1 MIQFNL
7 LPDVKLEYI
16 KTRRTKRLVVVVS
29 LFAAGLSLT
38 AFIVMFLTVQVA
50 QKKHLKD
57 LSRDI
62 QKQEQTLTS
71 TADLDKILTIQNQLN
86 SLPDLH
92 ESKPISSRIFPYIQQ
107 VTPVGAEISKLEIDF
122 LANTLVITGQSK
134 ELVIANKYADI
145 LKFAT
150 FTNSDVKD
158 GKPFTN
164 VVTTLNRDERTSTF
178 TISCNFDPALFS
190 NKEEPKLT
198 VPNIVSTRSETEKP
212 EAVFQENTEGNR

>member
-71 TADLDKILTIQNQLN
+71 KEEFEKIITIQN
-86 SLPDLH
+86 
-92 ESKPISSRIFPYIQQ
+92 K
-107 VTPVGAEISKLEIDF
+107 
-122 LANTLVITGQSK
+122 
-134 ELVIANKYADI
+134 
-145 LKFAT
+145 
-150 FTNSDVKD
+150 
-158 GKPFTN
+158 
-164 VVTTLNRDERTSTF
+164 
-178 TISCNFDPALFS
+178 
-190 NKEEPKLT
+190 
-198 VPNIVSTRSETEKP
+198 
-212 EAVFQENTEGNR
+212 